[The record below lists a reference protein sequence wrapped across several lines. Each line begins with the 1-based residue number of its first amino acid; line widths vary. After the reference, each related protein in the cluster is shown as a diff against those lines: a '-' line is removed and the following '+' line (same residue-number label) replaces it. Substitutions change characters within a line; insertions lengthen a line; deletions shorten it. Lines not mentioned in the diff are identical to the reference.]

1 MPLRI
6 FSNISNLNAQ
16 RSFDVNSA
24 QVAGSIE
31 RIASGIRVLRA
42 SDDIASFSIS
52 EGLRS
57 DVRVLRQAE
66 KNGNDGI
73 ALMNVAEGG
82 LAEISSILIRMRE
95 LATQSS
101 SGTLGGTQRQSLQ
114 LEFDSLKKE
123 INRIS
128 SSSEFNGQKLI
139 DGSLASDALPPVVIA
154 IGRNSNSSS
163 LIDLNREIN
172 LTAVTVA
179 SLGIDGAD
187 ISTQNGGNNA
197 IGALKTAVALLAEIR
212 GRLGAT
218 QNSLVRE
225 ISNLQNAVQNLTEAG
240 SKLRDADISLEVSEL
255 TRNQIL
261 MQTSVAMVGQSNLNP
276 RLALQLL
283 Q

>member
-16 RSFDVNSA
+16 RSFDINSA

-139 DGSLASDALPPVVIA
+139 DGSLARDALPPVVIS

>member
-16 RSFDVNSA
+16 RSFDINSA

-101 SGTLGGTQRQSLQ
+101 TGTLGGTQRQSLQ

-187 ISTQNGGNNA
+187 ISTQNRGNNA

-225 ISNLQNAVQNLTEAG
+225 ISNLQNAAQNLTEAD